1 MKSSTKSKANSLKPV
16 ETTAAVASRWQPAW
30 WHWVLGGLLTL
41 FIAFEVY
48 GPALNG
54 EFLFD
59 DSYLPFM
66 SSRIADGEL
75 KDWLGVRPA
84 LMISYWL
91 NYQSS
96 GLDPYPYH
104 VVGVLL
110 HVLNAFLAGFI
121 VWRLLGWVGE
131 QGWMREALSIFAGAI
146 FLLHPVQ
153 TESVAYVTSR
163 SETMSVFFFL
173 AAYAVFVYRR
183 TESISVMRAIIVIL
197 LFGVA
202 CTVKEHTT
210 VLPALLLLTDYYF
223 ITPFR
228 FTGIRRNLKLYA
240 PIAVG
245 AVFGLI
251 AVFSVLQRADSAGF
265 RIKDFTWY
273 EYLFTQFRVIW
284 LYLRLYV
291 APFGQ
296 NGDYGWA
303 PSRSILDGGA
313 LFGLLGLLALAVLAW
328 RYRREYPLA
337 SFGYFGFL
345 ILLAPT
351 SSIVPIRDVAVERR
365 MYLPFICLLFITVD
379 LLRRWK
385 TSRTVMIGAMTAVSL
400 VAGVASYQRNHV
412 WSSALAFWED
422 TTAKSPQ
429 NARARFQLAYAQ
441 WQGGKCQEAVANYER
456 VARMEK
462 PDDRLLLDW
471 ALALECAEKPDEAV
485 GKIREA
491 LQQQPS
497 AHGYSMIGM
506 IYGKRGRVDEALAAL
521 SVAEKTDPNF
531 EMTYVYRGNIFAS
544 RGQTPL
550 AIGEYKRAL
559 AINPNNTY
567 AQQGL
572 AAAQSPR

>member
-1 MKSSTKSKANSLKPV
+1 MKSSAKPTK
-16 ETTAAVASRWQPAW
+16 TTAVKQAPQLQW
-30 WHWVLGGLLTL
+30 WHWVVGVLLT
-41 FIAFEVY
+41 FFVAFEVY

-66 SSRIADGEL
+66 TSQVAEGPLSG
-75 KDWLGVRPA
+75 WLGVRPA

-96 GLDPYPYH
+96 GLEPYPYH

-121 VWRLLGWVGE
+121 VRRVLGWVGE
-131 QGWMREALSIFAGAI
+131 MGWMREALSIFAGAI

-153 TESVAYVTSR
+153 TESVAYITSR

-173 AAYAVFVYRR
+173 CAYAVFVYRS
-183 TESISVMRAIIVIL
+183 TESITMMRAIVVIL

-202 CTVKEHTT
+202 CSVKEHTT

-228 FTGIRRNLKLYA
+228 LIGIRRNLKLYG

-265 RIKDFTWY
+265 AIKDFTWY

-296 NGDYGWA
+296 NGDYAWEA
-303 PSRSILDGGA
+303 SRSILDGGA
-313 LFGLLGLLALAVLAW
+313 LFGLIGLLALAVLAW
-328 RYRREYPLA
+328 KYRREFPMA

-412 WSSALAFWED
+412 WASALAFWED
-422 TTAKSPQ
+422 ITAKSP
-429 NARARFQLAYAQ
+429 
-441 WQGGKCQEAVANYER
+441 E
-456 VARMEK
+456 
-462 PDDRLLLDW
+462 
-471 ALALECAEKPDEAV
+471 
-485 GKIREA
+485 
-491 LQQQPS
+491 
-497 AHGYSMIGM
+497 
-506 IYGKRGRVDEALAAL
+506 
-521 SVAEKTDPNF
+521 
-531 EMTYVYRGNIFAS
+531 
-544 RGQTPL
+544 
-550 AIGEYKRAL
+550 
-559 AINPNNTY
+559 
-567 AQQGL
+567 
-572 AAAQSPR
+572 